1 MNSTYQSCIEA
12 CMHCATVCDH
22 CAASCLREEDVTMM
36 VPCIQLDMECS
47 SMCKTAALMMSVQSN
62 HANAACQLCA
72 DVCIACAEE
81 CEKHDNEHCRR
92 CAAVC
97 RECAEE
103 CMSMTA
109 A

>member
-1 MNSTYQSCIEA
+1 MTYQSCIDA
-12 CMHCATVCDH
+12 CMNCATVCDH
-22 CAASCLREEDVTMM
+22 CAASCLQEEDVAMM
-36 VPCIQLDMECS
+36 AKCIQLDMECS
-47 SMCKTAALMMSVQSN
+47 SVCKTAALMMNLHSD
-62 HANAACQLCA
+62 HANAVCQLCA

-92 CAAVC
+92 CAAIC